1 MSNFI
6 ERIPPLVRG
15 PLRFGLIGGVL
26 GSGFVVVLFYV
37 GTHPFLV
44 PVFLDFRII
53 LFIVLIVYC
62 LKELRD
68 YYYKGL
74 LYFWQGMIASLILT
88 VTFAVVAFGLFILF
102 GELVPEFVT
111 RYVEQAIAQVRAMPP
126 DVIQQIGK
134 ETFDRSL
141 ATLPTTTAFDLALL
155 YLLQSFGISFFISII
170 LSVILRRQPQIQ

>member
-1 MSNFI
+1 MSSFI
-6 ERIPPLVRG
+6 ERIPPLVRS

-53 LFIVLIVYC
+53 LFIVLIIYS

-74 LYFWQGMIASLILT
+74 LYFWQGMIASLMLT
-88 VTFAVVAFGLFILF
+88 ATFAVVAFGLLILF
-102 GELVPEFVT
+102 GALVPEFVT
-111 RYVEQAIAQVRAMPP
+111 GYVEQALAQLRTVPP
-126 DVIQQIGK
+126 EAIEQIGR
-134 ETFDRSL
+134 ETFERSL
-141 ATLPTTTAFDLALL
+141 ATLPSTTAFDLALL

-170 LSVILRRQPQIQ
+170 ISVILRRQPQNQ